1 MIVQDYILLILNCE
15 KYKDKALKQK
25 QTWLPAIPTS
35 LLYFHVIG
43 NPKLNY
49 EYLFLLDENI
59 LYVKCE
65 DDYNSL
71 PKKIMSALCAIK
83 TTYKFKYV
91 FKTDDDQMVV
101 KPAFFETLM
110 NVLNH
115 KSNTNISSIH
125 YGGFIVN
132 VTHPH
137 ISQYYRIHPE
147 LPRDI
152 IIQPIR
158 YCNGRFYFL
167 SKEAILS
174 LLEHQSSIEDTY
186 LEDYAIGL
194 YLPSFLKENMMN
206 IKTNDIFID
215 FS

>member
-25 QTWLPAIPTS
+25 QTWIPNIPTS

-43 NPKLNY
+43 NPELKY

-71 PKKIMSALCAIK
+71 PKKIMRAFFAIK
-83 TTYKFKYV
+83 TTYKFKYI

-101 KPAFFETLM
+101 KPAFFETLI
-110 NVLNH
+110 NVLNN
-115 KSNTNISSIH
+115 KSKNNTSVH

-132 VTHPH
+132 VTQPH

-147 LPRDI
+147 LPQDI
-152 IIQPIR
+152 MIQPIR

-167 SKEAILS
+167 SKDAIS
-174 LLEHQSSIEDTY
+174 NLLEHKSSIEKTY

-194 YLPSFLKENMMN
+194 YLPSFLKENMMT
-206 IKTNDIFID
+206 IKTNEIFID